1 MWQEAPMCPSSRNYR
16 KSQPQQPI
24 RRAEIIWG
32 TSDLPSHPSR
42 AACASTR
49 RYRVFHNLRRIGGYN
64 IGQNMVIL
72 IPNHFRHHFVF
83 FYYTIFISRTIWPS
97 TLKLFMMLYGVIS
110 SLVGSQSRLKKDD
123 SFGNGSL
130 LMLFD
135 LFCNNYTNIISL
147 IGLDR

>member
-1 MWQEAPMCPSSRNYR
+1 MCPSSRNYR

-32 TSDLPSHPSR
+32 TTDLPSRPSR

-64 IGQNMVIL
+64 IGQNMVIINPKPFSL
-72 IPNHFRHHFVF
+72 LFCFLLLYN
-83 FYYTIFISRTIWPS
+83 FYLKNDLTKYS
-97 TLKLFMMLYGVIS
+97 TLKLCMMLYGVIS
-110 SLVGSQSRLKKDD
+110 SLVGSKSRLKKDD

-135 LFCNNYTNIISL
+135 LFCSNYTNIISL

>member
-1 MWQEAPMCPSSRNYR
+1 MCPSSRNYR

-32 TSDLPSHPSR
+32 TSDLSSLPSR
-42 AACASTR
+42 AAYASTR

-64 IGQNMVIL
+64 TGQNMVIINPKPFSL
-72 IPNHFRHHFVF
+72 PFCFLLLYN
-83 FYYTIFISRTIWPS
+83 FYLNNDLTKYFE
-97 TLKLFMMLYGVIS
+97 TLHDVVWCNIL
-110 SLVGSQSRLKKDD
+110 LVGSKSRLKKYD

-135 LFCNNYTNIISL
+135 LFCSNYTNIISL